1 MALIRGFHKFESEYT
16 QIPNIYLR
24 DTRLSLAA
32 IGLYAQIMSHRPG
45 WRISQESLARANG
58 IGRDAMRTLLREL
71 IEAGYLHRSEQRE
84 RNASGQLAGYTY
96 TTKEPESVEP
106 TLDEPTQA
114 EPTHKNKIDKKN
126 IIKNRE
132 REAFDEFWKNYPKK
146 QDKGLAERSF
156 RKALSFASA
165 EDIIEG
171 AARYASDPNLPEPRY
186 IKNPSTWLN
195 AKAWENGPLPERGSR
210 KYDNQDIVERWKN
223 ELS

>member
-1 MALIRGFHKFESEYT
+1 MPLVKGHHEFENFYT
-16 QIPNIYLR
+16 QLPNDWLRDQRLSFKARGLMAYLMSNTEGWSLTVHQIAKKSIEGKDSIRSAIVELELLGYLR
-24 DTRLSLAA
+24 REQSND
-32 IGLYAQIMSHRPG
+32 
-45 WRISQESLARANG
+45 NG
-58 IGRDAMRTLLREL
+58 RFGEVTW
-71 IEAGYLHRSEQRE
+71 
-84 RNASGQLAGYTY
+84 
-96 TTKEPESVEP
+96 TTSDPA
-106 TLDEPTQA
+106 A
-114 EPTHKNKIDKKN
+114 EPLPENPPPENPPLKKNIDKKN

-132 REAFDEFWKNYPKK
+132 REAFDEFWKTYPKK

>member
-1 MALIRGFHKFESEYT
+1 MPLVRGHHKFDNEFV
-16 QIPNIYLR
+16 QIPNAYIR
-24 DTRLSLAA
+24 DARLSLKARGLLTYLVSHIEGWSLTVDQIANKSIEGKDA
-32 IGLYAQIMSHRPG
+32 IRSAIVEL
-45 WRISQESLARANG
+45 E
-58 IGRDAMRTLLREL
+58 LL
-71 IEAGYLHRSEQRE
+71 GYLKRTQSNNGRFGEV
-84 RNASGQLAGYTY
+84 TW
-96 TTKEPESVEP
+96 TTADPSDLPSPDLPSPENP
-106 TLDEPTQA
+106 PLK
-114 EPTHKNKIDKKN
+114 KNIDKKN